1 MTMDS
6 GAAGHVMIEGM
17 FPRVKLE
24 RKIAPNKFVAVIG
37 AIRDMCEK
45 TIPFKKSE
53 GSASVVRPLI
63 SMQKAVRLK
72 TFCGAER
79 KESAHFE
86 MEQ

>member
-1 MTMDS
+1 MDAKPVTMDS

-37 AIRDMCEK
+37 EQ
-45 TIPFKKSE
+45 SE
-53 GSASVVRPLI
+53 TCARRPSHSRKVRGVRVLSDLFI

-72 TFCGAER
+72 NILWC
-79 KESAHFE
+79 
-86 MEQ
+86 

>member
-1 MTMDS
+1 ML
-6 GAAGHVMIEGM
+6 EGM

-37 AIRDMCEK
+37 EATRDMCEK
-45 TIPFKKSE
+45 TVPFKKSE

-72 TFCGAER
+72 TLWC
-79 KESAHFE
+79 
-86 MEQ
+86 